1 MLKAPLLRRNIK
13 PRKIHRKYKYYP
25 PAPASPPCVAS
36 YCPFLCEILSQFMSY
51 RISYWLA
58 TSHFCYNKLKRAI
71 FISSS
76 EEEKSI
82 FNQGDVS
89 VKAINSLIE
98 GLGNVHFTAQ
108 SQEIL
113 HPKGIEFSSEHNNFQ
128 QRVKWIFCESL
139 NTWLLLSCW
148 YLEGFKVGV

>member
-1 MLKAPLLRRNIK
+1 
-13 PRKIHRKYKYYP
+13 
-25 PAPASPPCVAS
+25 
-36 YCPFLCEILSQFMSY
+36 MSY

-58 TSHFCYNKLKRAI
+58 TSHLCYNKLERAI

-98 GLGNVHFTAQ
+98 GLGNVQFTAQ

-113 HPKGIEFSSEHNNFQ
+113 HPKGIEFSSEHRN
-128 QRVKWIFCESL
+128 S
-139 NTWLLLSCW
+139 
-148 YLEGFKVGV
+148 KVNIL